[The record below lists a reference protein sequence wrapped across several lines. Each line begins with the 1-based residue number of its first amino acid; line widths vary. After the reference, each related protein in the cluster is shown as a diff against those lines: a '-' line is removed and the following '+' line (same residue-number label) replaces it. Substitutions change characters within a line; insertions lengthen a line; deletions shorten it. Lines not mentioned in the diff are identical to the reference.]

1 MLNIK
6 YYKHKMKKALA
17 MVSGGAIATYAAFT
31 GLVTQVSAQISA
43 SDWISGV
50 DGVDS
55 ELNSWIITMLN
66 WAIGLA
72 ALAAVVMLIAAGYM
86 YITANGDEAKVGK
99 ATKTLTFAIVGLVVC
114 FIAVMLV
121 RFVLDNIL
129 Q

>member
-1 MLNIK
+1 
-6 YYKHKMKKALA
+6 MKKALA